1 MDQTLATLLVE
12 GPRRGSFTSPSFSF
26 LICKSGG
33 YATYR
38 VPERQE
44 PQVKR
49 EGSQSQHTGVTTP
62 GARAEE
68 DEEEGPASAT
78 ATLPGSA
85 AVLRRGHQWHL
96 ACDTE
101 ATPSTDE
108 KKERVVCAYKGTLL
122 VHKENETS
130 PFAATRMDR
139 ERITMSEVRQR
150 ETSMTPPL

>member
-1 MDQTLATLLVE
+1 M
-12 GPRRGSFTSPSFSF
+12 
-26 LICKSGG
+26 IK
-33 YATYR
+33 
-38 VPERQE
+38 
-44 PQVKR
+44 
-49 EGSQSQHTGVTTP
+49 P

-68 DEEEGPASAT
+68 DEQEGPASAT

-85 AVLRRGHQWHL
+85 PGARAWHQWHL
-96 ACDTE
+96 ASDTE
-101 ATPSTDE
+101 ATPASTDE

-122 VHKENETS
+122 VHKENEMS